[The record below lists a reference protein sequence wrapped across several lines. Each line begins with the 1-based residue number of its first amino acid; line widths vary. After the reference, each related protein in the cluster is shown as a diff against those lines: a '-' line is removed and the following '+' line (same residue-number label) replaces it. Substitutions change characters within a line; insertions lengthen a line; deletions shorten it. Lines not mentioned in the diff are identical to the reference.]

1 MDELKRDL
9 EVLKSWGIESVPV
22 DKLMSMIEE
31 TKDDISVSS
40 ERRDMRVPSEV
51 VDAAPATDSCTRAQ
65 TSSEV
70 ANALPVGGTILYID
84 DTFDETVWTWS
95 YYSQHWF
102 SYIKYDEASVFF
114 IRAF

>member
-1 MDELKRDL
+1 MIGLKDKEMNKIKKEL
-9 EVLKSWGIESVPV
+9 EILKSWGIESVPV

-40 ERRDMRVPSEV
+40 ERRDMRVPSE
-51 VDAAPATDSCTRAQ
+51 A
-65 TSSEV
+65 
-70 ANALPVGGTILYID
+70 
-84 DTFDETVWTWS
+84 FDETVWTWS